1 MIRLIPG
8 ARASLFPSLIDA
20 MFRCRAQTFHERL
33 KWDVVVKDAY
43 EQDVFD
49 DHNPLYLVSTDPVTE
64 EYWASIRLLPTTGPN
79 MLRDVF
85 SCLLDDGEVIESA
98 TIWEGSRICAIGADG
113 QPGRT
118 RSGVNYALAELLVG
132 ICEVAALAGLTRIV
146 AVCDAPTYRVL
157 KAAGCEPDVIGTPR
171 RIGDTMSYA
180 GLFDPGEATRR
191 VLCDVSGIDG
201 SVLAPDAKGLVLA

>member
-33 KWDVVVKDAY
+33 KWDVVVKNGY

-49 DHNPLYLVSTDPVTE
+49 DHNPLYVVSADPVTE

-98 TIWEGSRICAIGADG
+98 TIWR
-113 QPGRT
+113 GRVSA
-118 RSGVNYALAELLVG
+118 RSAERVSQ
-132 ICEVAALAGLTRIV
+132 
-146 AVCDAPTYRVL
+146 DAPE
-157 KAAGCEPDVIGTPR
+157 AASITLSQNCLLGSARLPR
-171 RIGDTMSYA
+171 SLG
-180 GLFDPGEATRR
+180 
-191 VLCDVSGIDG
+191 
-201 SVLAPDAKGLVLA
+201 